1 MDSAQAAR
9 LWVDAWARGW
19 IAHDADLVASQ
30 YSDTCEF
37 GSHPFRERLQGREG
51 ARQYAVQVFAEERS
65 ARPSFVAPVVGEDG
79 RAAVEY
85 RADITTIAGQETQLA
100 GVTLLPFDSS
110 GLVTEHRDYW
120 AMA

>member
-1 MDSAQAAR
+1 MPDRAA
-9 LWVDAWARGW
+9 V
-19 IAHDADLVASQ
+19 
-30 YSDTCEF
+30 
-37 GSHPFRERLQGREG
+37 G
-51 ARQYAVQVFAEERS
+51 A
-65 ARPSFVAPVVGEDG
+65 DG

-100 GVTLLPFDSS
+100 GVTLLRFDSS